1 MRLNYVCQWD
11 LNKERTWSG
20 TTWSLYKA
28 LGKKCNINEY
38 DIRYTT
44 LEKILMRLSKVS
56 FSYNGVGRRNQFNAI
71 IDRINQR
78 KLRELDTS
86 FPNLQIGCIGRAENS
101 YIYEDLSVSALEMIY
116 LNHSKAF
123 EKSNFSNASFQSIQE
138 KVKRQNE
145 VYRHSKAIFTMSHW
159 VAEEIKKSAGID
171 NVYCVGGGINLDK
184 KDIDPSLKAGNK
196 FLFVGR
202 DFYRKGGDLVV
213 KSFVKLHKKYPNL
226 ELYIAGTQ
234 NVYGTEFENIHWLGE
249 LNKIQLVEYFNKC
262 DVFCLPSEFE
272 AYGLVFGEALCFG
285 LPCIGRKICEMPYFI
300 EDGVNGYLID
310 DNDCDIFSELMERA
324 IFNEEMKK
332 FVRDEKDKY
341 INKYSWD
348 SVVDRLLSYIEEGE

>member
-1 MRLNYVCQWD
+1 
-11 LNKERTWSG
+11 
-20 TTWSLYKA
+20 
-28 LGKKCNINEY
+28 
-38 DIRYTT
+38 
-44 LEKILMRLSKVS
+44 MRLSKIS
-56 FSYNGVGRRNQFNAI
+56 LTYNGFGKNNQFNTV
-71 IDRINQR
+71 IDRINQG
-78 KLRELDTS
+78 KLKALDTS
-86 FPNLQIGCIGRAENS
+86 FPSLQIGCLGKAENS

-116 LNHSKAF
+116 LKYSKAF
-123 EKSNFSNASFQSIQE
+123 EKSNFSNASFKSIQK

-145 VYRHSKAIFTMSHW
+145 VYRHSKAIFTMSNW

-184 KDIDPSLKAGNK
+184 KDIDPSLKVGNK

-213 KSFVKLHKKYPNL
+213 KSFVKLQKKYPNL
-226 ELYIAGTQ
+226 ELYIVGTQ
-234 NVYGTEFENIHWLGE
+234 NVYGTEFENIYWMGE
-249 LNKIQLVEYFNKC
+249 LNKTQLVEYFNKC
-262 DVFCLPSEFE
+262 DIFCLPSEFE

-285 LPCIGRKICEMPYFI
+285 MPCIGRNICEMPYFI

-310 DNDCDIFSELMERA
+310 GNDYDIFSDLMEKA

-332 FVRDEKDKY
+332 FVRNEKDKY
-341 INKYSWD
+341 LNKYSWD